1 MRFFEPVKPEF
12 RKHKEVE
19 LKAPKRAT
27 KTSAG
32 YDFYSPIDVVIQ
44 PQTSNLIWTDFK
56 AKMNDNEVLFIVVT
70 SGMGKKGVM
79 LANTIGVIDSDY
91 YGNESTDGNL
101 GFNLYNYGNEPYVIK
116 AGDKIGQAIFT
127 NFLAVDNEEEI
138 TTVRTGGFGSTVKN

>member
-12 RKHKEVE
+12 RKHPQVE

-32 YDFYSPIDVVIQ
+32 YDCYSPIDIVIE
-44 PQTSNLIWTDFK
+44 PQTSSLIWTDFK
-56 AKMNDNEVLFIVVT
+56 VKMNDNDVLLIVVT

-101 GFNLYNYGNEPYVIK
+101 GFNLYNYGKEPYIIK

-127 NFLAVDNEEEI
+127 NFLTVDNEEEI
-138 TTVRTGGFGSTVKN
+138 TTVRVGGFGSTNK